1 MARPRAADFAEKQ
14 AHILASA
21 AAVFAELGMDK
32 ASMSQIARECGV
44 SKALLY
50 HYYPSRDALIFAIV
64 DTHISHLE
72 EAVVAADDPVLP
84 AGERLERLVR
94 AVLETYRGADDA
106 HKVQLNAFGALSEA
120 QRAQLRD
127 TEKRIVGRFSAVL
140 CELNP
145 ALGTP
150 GSHLLTPVTMSLF
163 GMLNWVYTWFKEDG
177 PMTRKDYARLATRI
191 MLDGVG
197 GVQPPR

>member
-21 AAVFAELGMDK
+21 ATVFAQLGMDK

-50 HYYPSRDALIFAIV
+50 HYYPSRDALIFAIIN
-64 DTHISHLE
+64 THISHLD
-72 EAVVAADDPVLP
+72 EAVIAADDPALP
-84 AGERLERLVR
+84 AGERLERLVH

-127 TEKRIVGRFSAVL
+127 TEKRIVARFANVL
-140 CELNP
+140 KELNP
-145 ALGTP
+145 KLAEPGT
-150 GSHLLTPVTMSLF
+150 HLLTPVTMSLF

-177 PMTRKDYARLATRI
+177 PVSREDYARIATRI
-191 MLDGVG
+191 ILDGVG
-197 GVQPPR
+197 GVRPPR